1 MSFSFTTTAGASQ
14 GSVSTRLK
22 GNNVHDV
29 TFDGC
34 EVIDIKGVKDPDAL
48 YKVIKLKFS
57 NSEGSF
63 EKTMFEPRTAKDF
76 ERTETE
82 YTDKKTG
89 EVKKIPQPSNVESM
103 MLLFKHAIDVINP
116 DIAKKIDEGTQN
128 LGAANWDGLRTLV
141 AKILDAGKGTKTKIK
156 LIQNKDGEAIFPG
169 YFASINREG
178 KAYINNN
185 FIGDKIAFST
195 KEMTAINNA
204 KNAVP
209 TKMNNTP
216 KVDAPIVPP
225 TAPAAGGVDDTF
237 DFPLL

>member
-1 MSFSFTTTAGASQ
+1 M
-14 GSVSTRLK
+14 
-22 GNNVHDV
+22 
-29 TFDGC
+29 
-34 EVIDIKGVKDPDAL
+34 
-48 YKVIKLKFS
+48 
-57 NSEGSF
+57 
-63 EKTMFEPRTAKDF
+63 
-76 ERTETE
+76 
-82 YTDKKTG
+82 
-89 EVKKIPQPSNVESM
+89 
-103 MLLFKHAIDVINP
+103 
-116 DIAKKIDEGTQN
+116 
-128 LGAANWDGLRTLV
+128 
-141 AKILDAGKGTKTKIK
+141 DAGKGTKTKIK

-209 TKMNNTP
+209 TKVNNTP

-225 TAPAAGGVDDTF
+225 TASAASGVDDTF